1 MRTRAPADMAPLS
14 SPCSAQRLR
23 FQGGR
28 SPPRAASGVRDAV
41 SRGPC
46 PKTSSSLRHLCT
58 AASAGCPR
66 RDWGQVAR
74 SPRSPRRELL
84 SELSPCPPGG
94 RTASPA
100 PARRCRSPRPS
111 GPSSLGLPPPGTRS
125 PQLSTHS
132 LPRFLLSTV
141 RAKRCLR
148 LPPSPPTRLIK
159 ILKNNTDSCIPF
171 ARLANNS
178 VFSSHLEGPS
188 CGSLTTPSPL
198 HAPPNTPRYPP
209 PTSQTRLHVP
219 AVLASC
225 GSPGCPRLSSP
236 WPSFLLPANGLR
248 RVFKPL

>member
-28 SPPRAASGVRDAV
+28 RPPRAASGVRDAV

-46 PKTSSSLRHLCT
+46 PKTSSSSRHLCT

-100 PARRCRSPRPS
+100 PGSQMPEPAPLRAFVPGAPSARHALPS
-111 GPSSLGLPPPGTRS
+111 AVYPLAPS
-125 PQLSTHS
+125 
-132 LPRFLLSTV
+132 
-141 RAKRCLR
+141 
-148 LPPSPPTRLIK
+148 
-159 ILKNNTDSCIPF
+159 
-171 ARLANNS
+171 
-178 VFSSHLEGPS
+178 
-188 CGSLTTPSPL
+188 
-198 HAPPNTPRYPP
+198 
-209 PTSQTRLHVP
+209 
-219 AVLASC
+219 
-225 GSPGCPRLSSP
+225 LSSEHRP
-236 WPSFLLPANGLR
+236 CQKIPPFTTVAPHTLDKN
-248 RVFKPL
+248 FKK